1 MKALLSILVLV
12 AIVFV
17 YVISASFYVQGEL
30 VLAYSLILTSIASFV
45 LWIKSNDL
53 MASKVK
59 TGLAKA

>member
-30 VLAYSLILTSIASFV
+30 ILAYSLILSSIAAFV

-53 MASKVK
+53 LKA
-59 TGLAKA
+59 LAKA